1 MGATPCLIAAERD
14 VAHAFAGIPVM
25 STEGL
30 TSQQQKGGKLSRTLQ
45 QRMAFKSD
53 GDMLTMVWTNPINNL
68 PITSADV
75 AAAGRMFGRDASYV
89 RGNTTWKSPQSTK
102 MDYLPVPRRIRELHN
117 TVDLSADVFF
127 VDKHP
132 MLIVLTRNVR
142 LVMGMPLP
150 DRKKPPSAA
159 R

>member
-1 MGATPCLIAAERD
+1 M
-14 VAHAFAGIPVM
+14 
-25 STEGL
+25 
-30 TSQQQKGGKLSRTLQ
+30 RTLQ
-45 QRMAFKSD
+45 QRMVFQSD

-75 AAAGRMFGRDASYV
+75 AAASRMFGPGASYV
-89 RGNTTWKSPQSTK
+89 RGNTTWKSPRSTK

-132 MLIVLTRNVR
+132 MLIVLTQNV
-142 LVMGMPLP
+142 
-150 DRKKPPSAA
+150 
-159 R
+159 